1 VEDIERIK
9 TYKDYPEGSGK
20 RKIYDY
26 VFLPLHKFI
35 EKHYSSPDLSTWE
48 VWQKKYIEPAFEEIR
63 YDEMIE
69 NFGYVKKE
77 FHDFDV
83 QYKIFTY
90 LTNDIRLDDQ
100 TRKFIGFMG
109 GVGFFKK
116 YKLGVEDWF
125 NMNNWNH
132 PEHEIEEGKTINDIL
147 QCPFGINMFK
157 INLLQI
163 PFWRR

>member
-1 VEDIERIK
+1 
-9 TYKDYPEGSGK
+9 
-20 RKIYDY
+20 
-26 VFLPLHKFI
+26 
-35 EKHYSSPDLSTWE
+35 
-48 VWQKKYIEPAFEEIR
+48 
-63 YDEMIE
+63 
-69 NFGYVKKE
+69 
-77 FHDFDV
+77 
-83 QYKIFTY
+83 
-90 LTNDIRLDDQ
+90 
-100 TRKFIGFMG
+100 MG